1 MCINSHSVPFPW
13 IRTHCASAERRHSG
27 NTNERMAMKAENDHA
42 PVRRPEHG
50 ELLQRAQNL
59 PSTSDMAA
67 HERFRRDPAGGNGA
81 MHCVMHAFHEPIL
94 SRETK
99 SDSFTKILIV
109 LVFSRQATTCDGSV
123 HTRVHACN
131 RHRST
136 HGWLKRKPFRA
147 NTVFITRQTMM
158 RACHMLCLFHGGSS
172 CMCERSAQPGRAHIY
187 NSERIAVYH
196 TLADHLRTQRGRQ
209 VFKGCIPLYSGR
221 HMRPCQSAMA
231 SCCRTVCADHSDK
244 FLSTST

>member
-13 IRTHCASAERRHSG
+13 VRTHCASAERRHSG
-27 NTNERMAMKAENDHA
+27 NTNERMAMMAENDHA

-131 RHRST
+131 RHRNA

-147 NTVFITRQTMM
+147 NTVFITRQNNDEGLSHVVPVSW
-158 RACHMLCLFHGGSS
+158 REQLH
-172 CMCERSAQPGRAHIY
+172 
-187 NSERIAVYH
+187 V
-196 TLADHLRTQRGRQ
+196 
-209 VFKGCIPLYSGR
+209 
-221 HMRPCQSAMA
+221 
-231 SCCRTVCADHSDK
+231 RTVSPAWPGPHLQFRTYRRLPHAC
-244 FLSTST
+244 